1 MAEITLLME
10 QARKDAE
17 DDAKG
22 ITLSKEVMAPASA
35 DGAATGAKLLG

>member
-10 QARKDAE
+10 RARKDAE

-22 ITLSKEVMAPASA
+22 ITLSKDDVAPASA
-35 DGAATGAKLLG
+35 DGASTGAKLLG